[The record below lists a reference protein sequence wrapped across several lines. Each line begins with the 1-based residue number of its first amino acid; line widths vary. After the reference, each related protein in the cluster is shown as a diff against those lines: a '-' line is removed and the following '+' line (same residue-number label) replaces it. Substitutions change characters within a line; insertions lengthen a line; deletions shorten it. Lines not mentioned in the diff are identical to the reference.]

1 METKSRSE
9 KAVKNVTMGLLS
21 KAVVLVLGFID
32 RKFFITILG
41 EELLGINGLFS
52 NILLMLSLA
61 EMGLTNV
68 MVLSYYEPLEKHDY
82 EKLSSLTAFYKKIYN
97 TIAVVI
103 ALIGVILI
111 PFLKYIVKLEN
122 PIENMVLIYLIFLA
136 NTVFSYLFIYKS
148 TILTAD
154 QNGHIVTKT
163 QMKFDLLRQVVQII
177 VLLVFNNIISYL
189 VVKIMFVLFNNLYL
203 MRCVDK
209 TYPFLDLKHAEKLSK
224 SERKN
229 IASTIKSGFIYKISS
244 VLLNGTDNIIISA
257 LIGTVWVGMIANYD
271 TVITSITAFIVI
283 IFTSLT
289 SSLGNLN
296 VSAEPKKKMEIF
308 DVVLFAGFWIA
319 LIVVP
324 CCCIMMDDLVA
335 LWLGEK
341 YVLDDG
347 ILYAKLG
354 MMYLSCTL
362 NPIFSFR
369 EATGLFRKTK
379 YMIFA
384 GAIVN
389 IILSLVLGKIM
400 GVSGVLFASIMA
412 MLVTYIWYEPVVLY
426 REHFD
431 SSPFIY
437 FGKHLVNLI
446 KLVSVVII
454 ATILVDWLQAN
465 NWIMLFVKA
474 SFCFIT
480 VFALSFI
487 LMFKSREFV
496 YIKRWGMR
504 VLVKKNGKRG
514 ELS

>member
-1 METKSRSE
+1 MEEKSRSE

-21 KAVVLVLGFID
+21 KAVVLVLGFVD

-68 MVLSYYEPLEKHDY
+68 MVLSYYEPLEKHDH
-82 EKLSSLTAFYKKIYN
+82 ERLSSLTAFYKKIYN
-97 TIAVVI
+97 IIAI
-103 ALIGVILI
+103 AIAIIGVILI
-111 PFLKYIVKLEN
+111 PFLKFIVKLEN

-154 QNGHIVTKT
+154 QNGHVVTKT
-163 QMKFDLLRQVVQII
+163 QMKFDLLRQVVQIV
-177 VLLVFNNIISYL
+177 VLLVFNNIIPYL
-189 VVKIMFVLFNNLYL
+189 LMKIIFVLMNNLYL
-203 MRCVDK
+203 MRCVDQ
-209 TYPFLDLKHAEKLSK
+209 TYPYLDLKHAGELPN
-224 SERKN
+224 SERKK
-229 IASTIKSGFIYKISS
+229 IASTIKSGFVYKISS
-244 VLLNGTDNIIISA
+244 ILLNGTDNIIISA
-257 LIGTVWVGMIANYD
+257 LIGTVWVGMLANYD
-271 TVITSITAFIVI
+271 TVITSITAFIAI

-308 DVVLFAGFWIA
+308 DVVLFSGFWIA

-324 CCCIMMDDLVA
+324 CCCIMMDDLVV

-341 YVLDDG
+341 YVLGEG

-384 GAIVN
+384 GAIAN
-389 IILSLVLGKIM
+389 IILSLVLGRIM
-400 GVSGVLFASIMA
+400 GVSGVLFASIIA

-426 REHFD
+426 RQHFD
-431 SSPFIY
+431 SNPLLY
-437 FGKHLVNLI
+437 LKKHLFNFLKLLI
-446 KLVSVVII
+446 II
-454 ATILVDWLQAN
+454 ISATILVDWIKVDSWL
-465 NWIMLFVKA
+465 MLFVKA
-474 SFCFIT
+474 SVCFVI
-480 VFALSFI
+480 VFI
-487 LMFKSREFV
+487 LSLVFMFKNKEFI
-496 YIKRWGMR
+496 YIKEWGMR
-504 VLVKKNGKRG
+504 VLVKKSAKEGG
-514 ELS
+514 LS